1 MSHGQSDLKVT
12 YLVFR
17 LMKNIIFNKGNAN
30 MLILECSQGCYTV
43 KFDPVTL
50 KINRVPDSLKD

>member
-17 LMKNIIFNKGNAN
+17 LMKNIIFNKGNAKHVDSRVFTR
-30 MLILECSQGCYTV
+30 MLHG
-43 KFDPVTL
+43 
-50 KINRVPDSLKD
+50 KI